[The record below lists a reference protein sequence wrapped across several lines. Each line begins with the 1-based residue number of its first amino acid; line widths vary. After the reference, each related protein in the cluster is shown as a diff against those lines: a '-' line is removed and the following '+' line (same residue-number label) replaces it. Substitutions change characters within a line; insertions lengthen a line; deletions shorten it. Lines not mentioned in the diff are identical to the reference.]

1 MWNKKLSFMLITDS
15 RDKLRQFQ
23 VSYRLILGIAI
34 IAAFLFISNILLT
47 TSFVKS
53 QVSGTEI
60 ERLKSEN
67 SLLSRKFQDVQGK
80 LSQISSIYDDLV
92 KKEVVIRNM
101 FNLPEIATDERQ
113 LGIGGP
119 ENLVFRTFSQ
129 AVEMANSSGSEV
141 EALLRLAH
149 FEKEKY
155 QEVYGILTQ
164 KKSLLDHTPSIAPT
178 VGHQMRG
185 FGMKYDPFTG
195 VQKFH
200 SGIDISNRTGTP
212 IYATADGTI
221 QFAGH
226 DGGGMGNMVTIDH
239 GFGLVTKYG
248 HMSRIKAVVGQ
259 NVKRGTLIGYI
270 GSTGYSTG
278 PHLHY
283 EVLKDGKSV
292 NPLTYIISMN

>member
-67 SLLSRKFQDVQGK
+67 SLLSKKFQDVQGK
-80 LSQISSIYDDLV
+80 LTQISSIYDDLV

-155 QEVYGILTQ
+155 QEVYGMLTE

-178 VGHQMRG
+178 VGHQSRG

-212 IYATADGTI
+212 IYATADGII

-226 DGGGMGNMVTIDH
+226 DAGGMGNMVAINH
-239 GFGLVTKYG
+239 GFGLVSRYG

-259 NVKRGTLIGYI
+259 MVKRGSVIGYI